1 MSKSYL
7 LSSCFQTFLP
17 LSFLNVHI
25 QSTHHINT
33 GQLQPNQNVNE
44 LFIFCNTKYRK
55 KLIYHNG
62 LLSSISITICVPA
75 LPFLGFWDCPY
86 TAHRHMPPIYRKNLS
101 LSNMLMKFLVHIQT
115 ISRNIQNL
123 NTMLFFW
130 ITEVCLLI
138 YMYLGSN
145 SFATRLA
152 LFHSS
157 AAINM
162 SMASLIRSTFRY
174 SSAAYSQ
181 KQNQFNKVHVLQNE
195 TKLLNK
201 TLGNRFI

>member
-1 MSKSYL
+1 MSHL
-7 LSSCFQTFLP
+7 LSCCFQTFLP

-25 QSTHHINT
+25 QSTHHINA
-33 GQLQPNQNVNE
+33 GQLQQNQNVNE

-55 KLIYHNG
+55 KLI
-62 LLSSISITICVPA
+62 LSQSSVIDQFNISITVCVPA
-75 LPFLGFWDCPY
+75 LPFLGFWDCLY
-86 TAHRHMPPIYRKNLS
+86 TAHQHRPPIYKKSSFFN
-101 LSNMLMKFLVHIQT
+101 NMLMEFLLHIQT

-123 NTMLFFW
+123 NSMLFLW
-130 ITEVCLLI
+130 INEVCLLI

-157 AAINM
+157 PAINM

-195 TKLLNK
+195 NK
-201 TLGNRFI
+201 FI